1 LLRTAIEGQVPPAH
15 ALPHAPAIKATPKMA
30 IAPNASMTR
39 FQVRRVGMTGSYQRP
54 ATSGQR
60 RLRASGCSLL
70 AYSRMSDLLA
80 TLRSRNLVQDVTAG
94 LETRL
99 AAGPITGYVG
109 FDPTA
114 ESLHVGN
121 LVPVMALAWLQ
132 RLGGRPLVIVGG
144 GTGMVGDP
152 SGKRSERP
160 MLSLE
165 QLEKNVYAL
174 REQLGRFVDY
184 TGPQAAKL
192 LNNAEWLGRTSLLG
206 FLRDTGKHFTIGY
219 MLQKESVKSR
229 LETGI
234 SFTEF
239 AYMLVQA
246 HDYEHLFRTEG
257 CELQMGG
264 SDQWGNITA
273 GVELVGKK
281 HGKEVHGL
289 TLPLLTTASGAKF
302 GKSEGGN
309 IWLDPERTSPYAFYQ
324 FWINQDDRDAERL
337 LLTFSF
343 LAPDA
348 IAEVMVAHR
357 AAPEKRAAQR
367 LLAAEMTARIHGAD
381 ALAKAESAAAALF
394 SGGAA
399 DAESLRSLEMPEVL
413 IDAAE
418 FGEGM
423 PIVEVLVRAKLASS
437 KADAR
442 RGIDGRG
449 FYLGG
454 DAITDASARLER
466 GMLEKVD
473 GSLVAILR
481 KGKRNYVRFVIKPSE
496 GLKA

>member
-1 LLRTAIEGQVPPAH
+1 
-15 ALPHAPAIKATPKMA
+15 
-30 IAPNASMTR
+30 
-39 FQVRRVGMTGSYQRP
+39 
-54 ATSGQR
+54 
-60 RLRASGCSLL
+60 
-70 AYSRMSDLLA
+70 MSDLLT
-80 TLRSRNLVQDVTAG
+80 TLTARGLVHDVTPG
-94 LETRL
+94 L
-99 AAGPITGYVG
+99 AARLTSGSITGYVG

-160 MLSLE
+160 MLSGDQVE
-165 QLEKNVYAL
+165 RNSAAL
-174 REQLGRFVDY
+174 RGQLGRFLEFD
-184 TGPQAAKL
+184 GPMAAKMF
-192 LNNAEWLGRTSLLG
+192 NNAEWLGPVTLLE

-219 MLQKESVKSR
+219 MMQKESVKSR

-273 GVELVGKK
+273 GIELVGKK
-281 HGKEVHGL
+281 HGTDVQGL

-309 IWLDPERTSPYAFYQ
+309 VWLDPEKTSPYAFYQ

-337 LLTFSF
+337 LFTFTF
-343 LAPDA
+343 LSPEE
-348 IAEVMVAHR
+348 IAEVMRAQR

-367 LLAAEMTARIHGAD
+367 LLAAEMTKRIHGAD
-381 ALAKAESAAAALF
+381 ALEKAESAAAALF
-394 SGGAA
+394 SSGTA
-399 DAESLRSLEMPEVL
+399 DAESLRSMEMPEVL
-413 IDAAE
+413 IDATE

-423 PIVEVLVRAKLASS
+423 PIVDVLVRAKLASS

-454 DAITDASARLER
+454 DPITDASARLEVK
-466 GMLEKVD
+466 MLEKVD

-481 KGKRNYVRFVIKPSE
+481 KGKRNYVRVVVRT
-496 GLKA
+496 

>member
-1 LLRTAIEGQVPPAH
+1 MP
-15 ALPHAPAIKATPKMA
+15 
-30 IAPNASMTR
+30 
-39 FQVRRVGMTGSYQRP
+39 
-54 ATSGQR
+54 
-60 RLRASGCSLL
+60 
-70 AYSRMSDLLA
+70 DLLT
-80 TLRSRNLVQDVTAG
+80 TLTSRGLIHDVTPG
-94 LETRL
+94 LEGRL
-99 AAGPITGYVG
+99 ASGPITGYVG

-132 RLGGRPLVIVGG
+132 RLGGRPLIIVGG
-144 GTGMVGDP
+144 GTGLVGDP

-160 MLSLE
+160 MLSRD
-165 QLEKNVYAL
+165 QLERNVAAL

-184 TGPQAAKL
+184 SGPRAAKL
-192 LNNAEWLGRTSLLG
+192 FNNAEWLAPVSLLE

-246 HDYEHLFRTEG
+246 HDYEHLYRTEG

-273 GVELVGKK
+273 GIELIGKK

-302 GKSEGGN
+302 GKSEAGN
-309 IWLDPERTSPYAFYQ
+309 VWLDPAKTTPYAFYQ
-324 FWINQDDRDAERL
+324 FWINQDDRDVERL
-337 LLTFSF
+337 LRTFSF
-343 LAPDA
+343 RSLDEVTDA
-348 IAEVMVAHR
+348 VARHR
-357 AAPEKRAAQR
+357 AAPEKREAQR
-367 LLAAEMTARIHGAD
+367 LLAAEMTERIHGAD

-394 SGGAA
+394 SGGTA
-399 DAESLRSLEMPEVL
+399 DAESLRSMEMPEVL
-413 IDAAE
+413 IDGVE

-423 PIVEVLVRAKLASS
+423 PIVDVLVRAKLASS

-454 DAITDASARLER
+454 DAITDATARLEVA
-466 GMLEKVD
+466 MLEQVD
-473 GSLVAILR
+473 GALVAILR
-481 KGKRNYVRFVIKPSE
+481 KGKRNYVRVIVRT
-496 GLKA
+496 

>member
-1 LLRTAIEGQVPPAH
+1 MP
-15 ALPHAPAIKATPKMA
+15 
-30 IAPNASMTR
+30 
-39 FQVRRVGMTGSYQRP
+39 
-54 ATSGQR
+54 
-60 RLRASGCSLL
+60 
-70 AYSRMSDLLA
+70 DLLT
-80 TLRSRNLVQDVTAG
+80 TLTSRGLIHDVTPG
-94 LETRL
+94 LEGRL
-99 AAGPITGYVG
+99 ASGPITGYVG

-132 RLGGRPLVIVGG
+132 RLGGRPLIIVGG
-144 GTGMVGDP
+144 GTGLVGDP

-160 MLSLE
+160 MLSRD
-165 QLEKNVYAL
+165 QLERNVAAL

-184 TGPQAAKL
+184 SGPRAAKL
-192 LNNAEWLGRTSLLG
+192 FNNAEWLAPVSLLE

-246 HDYEHLFRTEG
+246 HDYEHLYRTEG

-273 GVELVGKK
+273 GIELIGKK

-302 GKSEGGN
+302 GKSEAGN
-309 IWLDPERTSPYAFYQ
+309 VWLDPAKTTPYAFYQ
-324 FWINQDDRDAERL
+324 FWINQDDRDVERL
-337 LLTFSF
+337 LRTFSF
-343 LAPDA
+343 RSLDEVTDA
-348 IAEVMVAHR
+348 VARHR
-357 AAPEKRAAQR
+357 AAPEKREAQR
-367 LLAAEMTARIHGAD
+367 LLAAEMTERIHGAD

-394 SGGAA
+394 SGGTA
-399 DAESLRSLEMPEVL
+399 DAESLRSMEMPEVL
-413 IDAAE
+413 IDGVE

-423 PIVEVLVRAKLASS
+423 PIVDVLVRAKLASS

-454 DAITDASARLER
+454 DAITDATARLEVA
-466 GMLEKVD
+466 MLEKVD
-473 GSLVAILR
+473 GALVAILR
-481 KGKRNYVRFVIKPSE
+481 KGKRNYVRVIVRT
-496 GLKA
+496 

>member
-1 LLRTAIEGQVPPAH
+1 
-15 ALPHAPAIKATPKMA
+15 MA
-30 IAPNASMTR
+30 
-39 FQVRRVGMTGSYQRP
+39 
-54 ATSGQR
+54 
-60 RLRASGCSLL
+60 
-70 AYSRMSDLLA
+70 DLFA
-80 TLRSRNLVQDVTAG
+80 TLTARNLVQDSTPG
-94 LETRL
+94 LPARL
-99 AAGPITGYVG
+99 EKGPITGYVG

-152 SGKRSERP
+152 SGKRAERP
-160 MLSLE
+160 MLPPE
-165 QLEKNVYAL
+165 QIEKNVAAM
-174 REQLGRFVDY
+174 RSQLGRFLEFE
-184 TGPQAAKL
+184 GPRAAKMF
-192 LNNAEWLGRTSLLG
+192 NNAEWLTPVTLLE

-273 GVELVGKK
+273 GIELVGKK

-289 TLPLLTTASGAKF
+289 TLPLLTTSSGAKF

-309 IWLDPERTSPYAFYQ
+309 VWLDPDKTSPYAFYQ

-337 LLTFSF
+337 LRTFSF
-343 LAPDA
+343 MEPD
-348 IAEVMVAHR
+348 EVANLLRAHR
-357 AAPEKRAAQR
+357 EAPEQR
-367 LLAAEMTARIHGAD
+367 LGQKALAKEMTRRIHGTE
-381 ALAKAESAAAALF
+381 ALARAESAAAALF
-394 SGGAA
+394 SGGTA
-399 DAESLRSLEMPEVL
+399 DADSLRDMEMPEVF
-413 IDAAE
+413 IDSAD

-423 PIVEVLVRAKLASS
+423 AIVDVLLRAKLASS

-442 RGIDGRG
+442 RGIEGRG

-454 DAITDASARLER
+454 DAITDAGAKLER
-466 GMLEKVD
+466 TMLEPVD
-473 GSLVAILR
+473 GAMVAILR
-481 KGKRNYVRFVIKPSE
+481 KGKKNYVRVIVK
-496 GLKA
+496 

>member
-1 LLRTAIEGQVPPAH
+1 MPDLLTILTNRGLVRD
-15 ALPHAPAIKATPKMA
+15 ATPGLA
-30 IAPNASMTR
+30 GRLS
-39 FQVRRVGMTGSYQRP
+39 
-54 ATSGQR
+54 SGP
-60 RLRASGCSLL
+60 
-70 AYSRMSDLLA
+70 M
-80 TLRSRNLVQDVTAG
+80 
-94 LETRL
+94 
-99 AAGPITGYVG
+99 TGYVG

-152 SGKRSERP
+152 SGKRAERP
-160 MLSLE
+160 MLSRE
-165 QLEKNVYAL
+165 QIEKNVAAM
-174 REQLGRFVDY
+174 RGQLARFLDFD
-184 TGPQAAKL
+184 GPRAARMF
-192 LNNAEWLGRTSLLG
+192 NNAEWLTPVTLLE

-273 GVELVGKK
+273 GIELVGRK

-309 IWLDPERTSPYAFYQ
+309 VWLDPEKTSSYAFYQ
-324 FWINQDDRDAERL
+324 FWINQDDRDVERL
-337 LLTFSF
+337 LLTFTF
-343 LAPDA
+343 QDPEE
-348 IAEVMVAHR
+348 IAAVMSAHR
-357 AAPEKRAAQR
+357 SAPEKRAAQR
-367 LLAAEMTARIHGAD
+367 LLAAEMTRRIHGPD
-381 ALAKAESAAAALF
+381 ALVKAESAAAALF
-394 SGGAA
+394 SGGTA
-399 DAESLRSLEMPEVL
+399 DGESLRNMEMPEVL
-413 IDAAE
+413 IDATE

-423 PIVEVLVRAKLASS
+423 PMVDVLVRAKLASS

-442 RGIDGRG
+442 RGIEGRG

-454 DAITDASARLER
+454 DPITDGAARLEAK
-466 GMLEKVD
+466 MLEKVD
-473 GSLVAILR
+473 GALVAILR
-481 KGKRNYVRFVIKPSE
+481 KGKRNYVRVVIK
-496 GLKA
+496 A

>member
-1 LLRTAIEGQVPPAH
+1 MPDLLTTLTDRGLVH
-15 ALPHAPAIKATPKMA
+15 DVTPGLA
-30 IAPNASMTR
+30 A
-39 FQVRRVGMTGSYQRP
+39 
-54 ATSGQR
+54 
-60 RLRASGCSLL
+60 RLASGS
-70 AYSRMSDLLA
+70 
-80 TLRSRNLVQDVTAG
+80 
-94 LETRL
+94 
-99 AAGPITGYVG
+99 ITGYVG

-121 LVPVMALAWLQ
+121 LVPVMGLAWLQ
-132 RLGGRPLVIVGG
+132 RLGGRPLIIVGG

-160 MLSLE
+160 MLSVE

-174 REQLGRFVDY
+174 REQLGRFVDF

-192 LNNAEWLGRTSLLG
+192 FNNVEWLGPLTLLE

-219 MLQKESVKSR
+219 MMQKESVKSR

-246 HDYEHLFRTEG
+246 HDYEHLFRTEE

-273 GVELVGKK
+273 GIELVGRK
-281 HGKEVHGL
+281 HGKDVHGL

-309 IWLDPERTSPYAFYQ
+309 IWLDPEKTSPYAFYQ

-337 LLTFSF
+337 LRTFTF
-343 LAPDA
+343 LGPDE
-348 IAEVMVAHR
+348 IADVMVHHR

-367 LLAAEMTARIHGAD
+367 LLAAEMTKRIHGGE
-381 ALAKAESAAAALF
+381 ALGKAESAAAALF
-394 SGGAA
+394 GGGTA
-399 DAESLRSLEMPEVL
+399 DAESLRSMEMPEVVIPL
-413 IDAAE
+413 DD

-423 PIVEVLVRAKLASS
+423 AIVDLLVRANLASS

-442 RGIDGRG
+442 RGIQGRG
-449 FYLGG
+449 FYLGH
-454 DAITDASARLER
+454 DAITDDTTRLTAAQLDEVDDAR
-466 GMLEKVD
+466 V
-473 GSLVAILR
+473 VILR
-481 KGKRNYVRFVIKPSE
+481 KGKKNYVRVVIKP
-496 GLKA
+496 

>member
-1 LLRTAIEGQVPPAH
+1 
-15 ALPHAPAIKATPKMA
+15 MA
-30 IAPNASMTR
+30 
-39 FQVRRVGMTGSYQRP
+39 
-54 ATSGQR
+54 
-60 RLRASGCSLL
+60 
-70 AYSRMSDLLA
+70 DLL
-80 TLRSRNLVQDVTAG
+80 TELSSRELVRDVTPG
-94 LETRL
+94 L
-99 AAGPITGYVG
+99 AARLTLGPITGYVG

-160 MLSLE
+160 MLSTE
-165 QLEKNVYAL
+165 QIGRNVAAMRGQLE
-174 REQLGRFVDY
+174 RFLDF
-184 TGPQAAKL
+184 TGPRAARL
-192 LNNAEWLGRTSLLG
+192 FNNAEWLTPVTLLE

-246 HDYEHLFRTEG
+246 HDFEHLHRTEG

-273 GVELVGKK
+273 GIELIGKK

-309 IWLDPERTSPYAFYQ
+309 VWLDPEKTSPYAFYQ
-324 FWINQDDRDAERL
+324 FWINQDDRDVARM
-337 LLTFSF
+337 LTLFTF
-343 LAPDA
+343 KPADE
-348 IAEVMVAHR
+348 IAGIMTDHV
-357 AAPEKRAAQR
+357 AAPERRAAQR
-367 LLAAEMTARIHGAD
+367 ILAAEMTARIHGDD
-381 ALAKAESAAAALF
+381 ALKRAESAATALF
-394 SGGAA
+394 SGGPA
-399 DAESLRSLEMPEVL
+399 DGDALRDMEMPEVQ
-413 IDAAE
+413 IGAAE
-418 FGEGM
+418 FGDGM
-423 PIVEVLVRAKLASS
+423 AVVDVLVRAKLASS

-442 RGIDGRG
+442 RGIEGRG
-449 FYLGG
+449 FYLGNE
-454 DAITDASARLER
+454 AITDVGARLEAGALDR
-466 GMLEKVD
+466 VD
-473 GSLVAILR
+473 GALVAILR
-481 KGKRNYVRFVIKPSE
+481 KGKRNYVRVVVK
-496 GLKA
+496 